1 MRMKIV
7 LPIVAALALALSA
20 CGHSEGGSTAGPP
33 ASGLPSSDLIAAVPM
48 GPLAGAADRTAL
60 AQSIRNPYAG
70 NVQAVAEGSRLY
82 IRLNCAGCHAYTG
95 KGSMGPDLTDAYWRY
110 GGLPVD
116 VYKSI
121 ADGRAKGMP
130 AWGAALPP
138 QDIWKLVA
146 YIHSLGGMYA
156 PDLNPRNPQGKE
168 RIAPELK
175 GAPQSAPAAA
185 ASSTNPLN
193 TDSAPAVDSSSP

>member
-1 MRMKIV
+1 MRKKIA
-7 LPIVAALALALSA
+7 LPVVAALVAALAG

-33 ASGLPSSDLIAAVPM
+33 ASGLPSSDQIAAVPM

-70 NVQAVAEGSRLY
+70 NAQAVAAGSRLY

-95 KGSMGPDLTDAYWRY
+95 KGNMGPNLTDTYWSY

-121 ADGRAKGMP
+121 ADGRAQGMP

-146 YIHSLGGMYA
+146 YIQSLGGMYA
-156 PDLNPRNPQGKE
+156 TDLTPRNPQEKE
-168 RIAPELK
+168 RIAPELRGTPQ
-175 GAPQSAPAAA
+175 GAPVAADSPAAG
-185 ASSTNPLN
+185 
-193 TDSAPAVDSSSP
+193 SSSP